1 MTHFTVI
8 LGIMNAKLIGFFS
21 GFPTRHFTDE
31 IADILREE
39 LTARDSLVFV
49 SAWPEDFTQNDDDSD
64 GMHGMFA
71 ERDMPFAQHHVI
83 DNRTTADEARN
94 LVHCASCIFLMGGN
108 ATLQFQ
114 LMRDKGIVDA
124 IRQSNAVI
132 LGVSAGAMNMG
143 KHTVDIYESLV
154 PYEGLGFAD
163 MTVKA
168 HYPLEENLLQ
178 KVKQVSMKLPV
189 CLMENESAIFVK
201 QNHIMQIGRIH
212 LMVKGE
218 ISPLTQEDLERMKI

>member
-1 MTHFTVI
+1 MAHFTVI
-8 LGIMNAKLIGFFS
+8 LGTMNAKLIGFFS
-21 GFPTRHFTDE
+21 GFPTRRFTDE

-49 SAWPEDFTQNDDDSD
+49 SAWPEDFTQSDDDSD

-114 LMRDKGIVDA
+114 LHRGRNTPKQRRDPWRK
-124 IRQSNAVI
+124 RRRHEH
-132 LGVSAGAMNMG
+132 G
-143 KHTVDIYESLV
+143 KTYS
-154 PYEGLGFAD
+154 
-163 MTVKA
+163 
-168 HYPLEENLLQ
+168 
-178 KVKQVSMKLPV
+178 
-189 CLMENESAIFVK
+189 
-201 QNHIMQIGRIH
+201 
-212 LMVKGE
+212 
-218 ISPLTQEDLERMKI
+218 